1 MRAFFL
7 DHAPVLVWAVAA
19 LELLLLFGL
28 FLRFSKTKDPFALL
42 GFLID
47 IGLLYDTM
55 IIALGHVLPE
65 PLLGQLSQ
73 YRFILHGL
81 LIPLLL
87 PIAARTAELPGG
99 ARIFI
104 WILTIA
110 LMAAGF
116 WEGSVTKLSPVEF
129 AGLQRYVASEGT
141 PKLAEVLSR
150 VLSFGTVIPLLI
162 GGLVGIF
169 RKRGA
174 WIFLGGLFMF
184 GFSALGPA
192 TGNTDLIFLFSM
204 FGEVLMVLSFL
215 LGAKMND

>member
-7 DHAPVLVWAVAA
+7 SYAPILVWAVAA
-19 LELLLLFGL
+19 CELLLLIGL
-28 FLRFSKTKDPFALL
+28 VRRFFSTKDPIALL
-42 GFLID
+42 GALID
-47 IGLLYDTM
+47 IGLLYDTL
-55 IIALGHVLPE
+55 IIALGHILPE

-87 PIAARTAELPGG
+87 PIAAMSAKLPAG
-99 ARIFI
+99 AKIVI
-104 WILTIA
+104 WVLTIA
-110 LMAAGF
+110 LMAGGF
-116 WEGSVTKLSPVEF
+116 WEGSVTKLSSVEF
-129 AGLQRYVASEGT
+129 AGLCRYVSSEGT

-150 VLSFGTVIPLLI
+150 VLSFGTVIPLII

-215 LGAKMND
+215 LGARKND